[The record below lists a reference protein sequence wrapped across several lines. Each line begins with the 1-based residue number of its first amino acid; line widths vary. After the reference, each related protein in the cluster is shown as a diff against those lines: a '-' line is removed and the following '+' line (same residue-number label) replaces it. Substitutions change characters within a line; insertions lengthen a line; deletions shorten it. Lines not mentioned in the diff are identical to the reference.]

1 VATPPASQSTVGSG
15 ANTPVS
21 QRGTPGPTGASASAM
36 VSKKPSVQSIKSA
49 PSKSLLS
56 SKHSSGTM
64 LKPNR
69 ASTANGK
76 TVKCSLPSSQPSTKA
91 PTSHSTLPRKRTRSE
106 SRSESPPLK
115 RRGYVEEDDEVP
127 GNISS
132 MIWNM
137 FGRNR
142 DRYMS
147 MDVFSDEEDMEADA
161 TTVAREEAR
170 SSRIAL
176 TEDQLALEE
185 ERRHEDEKRRR
196 KKEREARAMS
206 SR

>member
-1 VATPPASQSTVGSG
+1 
-15 ANTPVS
+15 
-21 QRGTPGPTGASASAM
+21 M

-49 PSKSLLS
+49 LASAPSKAKHPAPLS
-56 SKHSSGTM
+56 ATV
-64 LKPNR
+64 LKPNKI
-69 ASTANGK
+69 STVNGK
-76 TVKCSLPSSQPSTKA
+76 PVKCSLPSSLGSQPSTKA
-91 PTSHSTLPRKRTRSE
+91 QTSHSTLPKKRSRSE

-115 RRGYVEEDDEVP
+115 RRGYVDEDEVP

-142 DRYMS
+142 DSYMS
-147 MDVFSDEEDMEADA
+147 MDVYSDDEDMEADA
-161 TTVAREEAR
+161 TTVAKEEAR
-170 SSRIAL
+170 RFVLLCWSKEKRDLILLVSSRIAV

-185 ERRHEDEKRRR
+185 ERRHEEEKRRR

>member
-1 VATPPASQSTVGSG
+1 
-15 ANTPVS
+15 
-21 QRGTPGPTGASASAM
+21 
-36 VSKKPSVQSIKSA
+36 
-49 PSKSLLS
+49 
-56 SKHSSGTM
+56 M
-64 LKPNR
+64 LPK
-69 ASTANGK
+69 
-76 TVKCSLPSSQPSTKA
+76 
-91 PTSHSTLPRKRTRSE
+91 KRTRSE

-115 RRGYVEEDDEVP
+115 RRGYVEEEEEDEVP

-132 MIWNM
+132 MIWGM

-142 DRYMS
+142 DSYMS

-185 ERRHEDEKRRR
+185 ERRHEEEKRR
-196 KKEREARAMS
+196 KKRERETRAMS